1 MSELPLLLLALAAI
15 FASNGWQGLRQGGG
29 NGQMEGGQTFAKT
42 QENTTDRNALI
53 N

>member
-1 MSELPLLLLALAAI
+1 MKPEA
-15 FASNGWQGLRQGGG
+15 GGG
-29 NGQMEGGQTFAKT
+29 GGGGGGGEIKTFAKT